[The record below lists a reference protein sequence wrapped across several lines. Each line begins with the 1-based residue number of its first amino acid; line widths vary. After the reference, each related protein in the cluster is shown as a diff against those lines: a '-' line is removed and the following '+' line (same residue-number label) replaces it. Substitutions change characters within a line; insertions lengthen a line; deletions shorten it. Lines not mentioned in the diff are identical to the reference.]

1 MCDTIFWNF
10 GGCVDDSV
18 KSKPRH
24 GQLRWKH
31 GAKMGHHLDTLDEMA
46 HSNSRKE
53 AQERRKKKKG
63 KKESKEVNSAPKNHK
78 PSETDSFIDWDEEPE
93 EDDEDEDET
102 LLPDPAQVK
111 IRMTKVVDSFVTKLK
126 TIRGSEPTADIF
138 DDIQVDAYGSH
149 APLNSVA
156 QVVISS
162 STLAQ
167 ATCYDPELAK
177 NVGVAIRDKL
187 ELNPSVEEGGVVR
200 IPLPRVSLEVRQQ
213 TAKALTKHTEKYRQ
227 RVRTIRRNVLKVVKQ
242 GEAGKLEGISKDDA
256 FRAQKE
262 IEDVT
267 EKIMVKLNEAAEQK
281 HKAIMAL

>member
-1 MCDTIFWNF
+1 
-10 GGCVDDSV
+10 
-18 KSKPRH
+18 
-24 GQLRWKH
+24 
-31 GAKMGHHLDTLDEMA
+31 
-46 HSNSRKE
+46 
-53 AQERRKKKKG
+53 
-63 KKESKEVNSAPKNHK
+63 
-78 PSETDSFIDWDEEPE
+78 
-93 EDDEDEDET
+93 
-102 LLPDPAQVK
+102 
-111 IRMTKVVDSFVTKLK
+111 
-126 TIRGSEPTADIF
+126 
-138 DDIQVDAYGSH
+138 
-149 APLNSVA
+149 
-156 QVVISS
+156 
-162 STLAQ
+162 
-167 ATCYDPELAK
+167 LAK